1 MGSSISAVA
10 KTVGINAHLLATEAG
25 YRRAGIHVYISQLLN
40 HLPQEEG
47 MLKYHIFTNNWQVIS
62 PMAGRRFHRT
72 RLPTQ
77 RPIVRIFW
85 EQVLWPMAAARQ
97 KLDLLHSLAFVTP
110 MINYRPTIVTVYD
123 LSFIH
128 YPERFPPLQRAY
140 LTNQTRRSCIHS
152 RRVVTISESGRQDV
166 SQYFGLPLE
175 KIDVV
180 HPGVESTFY
189 PRPAVE
195 VEAFRRREQ
204 LPNQFVLHV
213 GTLQPRK
220 NISLLISAFAMLEQP
235 ELELVL
241 VGGKGWSYQEIY
253 DKVAELGLERR
264 VRFAGYVPDDELPLW
279 YNAASVLVMAS
290 VYEGFGMPVAQAMAC
305 GIPVITAETSS
316 LPEAAGGAARLF
328 EPQDEMALAEHMA
341 TVLDDSQ
348 IAAKMRQQGLIQA
361 QNFSWQ
367 QAGQKMAAIYQRTLA
382 EL

>member
-1 MGSSISAVA
+1 MSSSNSAGV
-10 KTVGINAHLLATEAG
+10 KTVGINAHLLSAEAG

-40 HLPQEEG
+40 HLPQEEET
-47 MLKYHIFTNNWQVIS
+47 LTYHIFTNSRGEIS
-62 PMAGRRFHRT
+62 PMPGRT
-72 RLPTQ
+72 IESSRLPTQ
-77 RPIVRIFW
+77 RPIVRILW
-85 EQVLWPMAAARQ
+85 EQMLWPLAAARQ
-97 KLDLLHSLAFVTP
+97 KLDLLHSPAFVTP
-110 MINYRPTIVTVYD
+110 VIKTRPAIVTVYD

-140 LTNQTRRSCIHS
+140 LTSQTRRSCHQA
-152 RRVVTISESGRQDV
+152 RRVVTISASGRQDV
-166 SQYFGLPLE
+166 HECFGLPLD
-175 KIDVV
+175 KIEVV
-180 HPGVESTFY
+180 HPGVESIFC
-189 PRPAVE
+189 PVPADE
-195 VEAFRRREQ
+195 VEAFRKREQ
-204 LPNQFVLHV
+204 LPNQFILHV

-220 NISLLISAFAMLEQP
+220 NIPLLISAFARLEQP

-253 DKVAELGLERR
+253 DKVTELGLEKR

-279 YNAASVLVMAS
+279 YNAASVLVLPS

-305 GIPVITAETSS
+305 GTPVIAAETSS

-328 EPQDEMALAEHMA
+328 DPQDEMALAEQMV

-348 IAAKMRQQGLIQA
+348 IAAKMRQQGLTQA
-361 QNFSWQ
+361 QHFSWQ